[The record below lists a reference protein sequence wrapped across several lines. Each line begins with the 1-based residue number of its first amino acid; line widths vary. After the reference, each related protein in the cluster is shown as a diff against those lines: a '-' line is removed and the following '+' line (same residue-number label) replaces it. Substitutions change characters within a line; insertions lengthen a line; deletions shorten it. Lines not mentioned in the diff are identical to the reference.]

1 MPDTPAL
8 MKTSSVIYKGVGMAF
23 FRQELAID
31 LGTAN
36 TVIFK
41 DDNVVLDEPSI
52 IATDTKTGKL
62 IALGTQAQLMEEH
75 NPPGITT
82 IRPLMNGV
90 IADYDAAEMM
100 LTGFIRKA
108 TGRKKSLLAP
118 ALRVVIGIPGGSTPV
133 DMRSIRDSASHAG
146 AHDVEMIYEPMAS
159 ALGIGLDVTAP
170 NGNMIVDIGGGT
182 TEIAVI
188 SLGGIVESAS
198 IHIAGNE
205 ITTDIID
212 HMAQQHNIHVG
223 RTTAD
228 QIKFAVGSVIP
239 ELDEDSPEPIVV
251 TGRNMVTGLPLE
263 ASIDYKEIA
272 MCIDKTIAKIENE
285 ILKVLQRTPP
295 ELYSNIVKN
304 GVWLAGGGSL
314 LRGISKRFSEK
325 VNIPFHVA
333 EDPLKAVARG
343 TCLALK
349 GSDRYPFMMK

>member
-1 MPDTPAL
+1 
-8 MKTSSVIYKGVGMAF
+8 MAF
-23 FRQELAID
+23 LRQELAID

-41 DDNVVLDEPSI
+41 DDTVVLDEPSI

-62 IALGTQAQLMEEH
+62 MALGTQAQLMEEH
-75 NPPGITT
+75 TPPGITT
-82 IRPLMNGV
+82 VRPLMNGV

-108 TGRKKSLLAP
+108 TGRRKSILAP

-228 QIKFAVGSVIP
+228 QIKFAVGSVLP
-239 ELDEDSPEPIVV
+239 EMDEAEAPEPILV

-263 ASIDYKEIA
+263 ATIDYREIS

-285 ILKVLQRTPP
+285 ILKVLQKTPP

-314 LRGISKRFSEK
+314 LRGIAKRFAAK

>member
-1 MPDTPAL
+1 
-8 MKTSSVIYKGVGMAF
+8 MAF
-23 FRQELAID
+23 LRQELAID

-41 DDNVVLDEPSI
+41 DDQVVLDEPSI

-62 IALGTQAQLMEEH
+62 MALGTQAQLMEEH
-75 NPPGITT
+75 TPPGITT

-108 TGRKKSLLAP
+108 TGRKKSIFAP

-228 QIKFAVGSVIP
+228 QIKFAVGSVLP
-239 ELDEDSPEPIVV
+239 ELPEDEEPEPIHV

-263 ASIDYKEIA
+263 AAIDYREIS

-295 ELYSNIVKN
+295 ELYSNIVRN

-314 LRGISKRFSEK
+314 LRGIARRFAAK
-325 VNIPFHVA
+325 VNIDFHVA

>member
-1 MPDTPAL
+1 MHQF
-8 MKTSSVIYKGVGMAF
+8 V
-23 FRQELAID
+23 
-31 LGTAN
+31 
-36 TVIFK
+36 
-41 DDNVVLDEPSI
+41 
-52 IATDTKTGKL
+52 
-62 IALGTQAQLMEEH
+62 
-75 NPPGITT
+75 
-82 IRPLMNGV
+82 
-90 IADYDAAEMM
+90 EMM
-100 LTGFIRKA
+100 
-108 TGRKKSLLAP
+108 
-118 ALRVVIGIPGGSTPV
+118 VIS
-133 DMRSIRDSASHAG
+133 
-146 AHDVEMIYEPMAS
+146 
-159 ALGIGLDVTAP
+159 
-170 NGNMIVDIGGGT
+170 

>member
-1 MPDTPAL
+1 M
-8 MKTSSVIYKGVGMAF
+8 
-23 FRQELAID
+23 
-31 LGTAN
+31 
-36 TVIFK
+36 
-41 DDNVVLDEPSI
+41 
-52 IATDTKTGKL
+52 
-62 IALGTQAQLMEEH
+62 ALGNHAQLMEEH
-75 NPPGITT
+75 TPPGITT

-108 TGRKKSLLAP
+108 TGQKTGAFSRLFRP
-118 ALRVVIGIPGGSTPV
+118 AMRIVIGIPGGSTPV

-146 AHDVEMIYEPMAS
+146 AHDLFMIYEPMAS

-205 ITTDIID
+205 ITSDIID
-212 HMAQQHNIHVG
+212 YMAQQHNIHVG
-223 RTTAD
+223 RTTAEE
-228 QIKFAVGSVIP
+228 IKFAVGSVLP
-239 ELDEDSPEPIVV
+239 ELPKDEVPESIHV
-251 TGRNMVTGLPLE
+251 TGRNIVTGLPLE
-263 ASIDYKEIA
+263 AAIDYKEIA
-272 MCIDKTIAKIENE
+272 MCIDKTVVKIENE

-295 ELYSNIVKN
+295 ELYSNIVRN

-314 LRGISKRFSEK
+314 LRGIAKRFGDK

-343 TCLALK
+343 TCLALS
-349 GSDRYPFMMK
+349 GIDRFPFLMR

>member
-1 MPDTPAL
+1 
-8 MKTSSVIYKGVGMAF
+8 MAF
-23 FRQELAID
+23 LRQELAID

-36 TVIFK
+36 TVVFK
-41 DDNVVLDEPSI
+41 DDQVVLDEPSI
-52 IATDTKTGKL
+52 IATDTKTGRL
-62 IALGTQAQLMEEH
+62 MAIGTQAQLMEEH
-75 NPPGITT
+75 TPPGITT
-82 IRPLMNGV
+82 VRPLMNGV

-108 TGRKKSLLAP
+108 TGRRKSILAP

-228 QIKFAVGSVIP
+228 QIKFAVGSVLP
-239 ELDEDSPEPIVV
+239 ELDEAEEPESIQV

-263 ASIDYKEIA
+263 ASIDYREIA

-285 ILKVLQRTPP
+285 ILKVLQKTPP
-295 ELYSNIVKN
+295 ELYSNIVRN

-314 LRGISKRFSEK
+314 LRGIARRFSAK
-325 VNIPFHVA
+325 VNIDFHIA

-349 GSDRYPFMMK
+349 GSDRYQFMMK

>member
-1 MPDTPAL
+1 M
-8 MKTSSVIYKGVGMAF
+8 
-23 FRQELAID
+23 AID

-41 DDNVVLDEPSI
+41 DDQVVLDEPSI

-62 IALGTQAQLMEEH
+62 MALGTQAQLMEEH
-75 NPPGITT
+75 TPPGITT

-108 TGRKKSLLAP
+108 TGRKKSILAP

-205 ITTDIID
+205 ITSDIID
-212 HMAQQHNIHVG
+212 HMAQQHNIHIG

-228 QIKFAVGSVIP
+228 QIKFAVGSVLP
-239 ELDEDSPEPIVV
+239 ELDEAEVPEPIVV

-263 ASIDYKEIA
+263 AAIDYREIS
-272 MCIDKTIAKIENE
+272 MCIDKTVAKIENE

-295 ELYSNIVKN
+295 ELYSNIVRN

-314 LRGISKRFSEK
+314 LRGIAKRFAAK
-325 VNIPFHVA
+325 VNIDFHVA

>member
-1 MPDTPAL
+1 MAL
-8 MKTSSVIYKGVGMAF
+8 

-41 DDNVVLDEPSI
+41 DDQVVLDEPSI
-52 IATDTKTGKL
+52 IAVETKSGKL
-62 IALGTQAQLMEEH
+62 MALGHVAQQMEEH
-75 NPPGITT
+75 TPPKIST

-90 IADYDAAEMM
+90 IADYDAAEQM

-108 TGRKKSLLAP
+108 IGKKKTIFPPSLKTL
-118 ALRVVIGIPGGSTPV
+118 IGIPGGSTPV

-146 AHDVEMIYEPMAS
+146 AHEVVMVYEPMAS

-182 TEIAVI
+182 SEIAVI

-198 IHIAGNE
+198 IHVAGNE
-205 ITTDIID
+205 ITNDIID
-212 HMAQQHNIHVG
+212 YMSQQHNIHVG
-223 RTTAD
+223 RTTAE
-228 QIKFAVGSVIP
+228 QIKFNVGSV
-239 ELDEDSPEPIVV
+239 LVDLGDQAVEPYRVK
-251 TGRNMVTGLPLE
+251 GRNILTGLPLE
-263 ASIDYKEIA
+263 ADITYQEIA
-272 MCIDKTIAKIENE
+272 SCIDKTVDKIESE
-285 ILKVLQRTPP
+285 ILRVLQRTPP
-295 ELYSNIVKN
+295 ELYSNIVVN
-304 GVWLAGGGSL
+304 GIWLAGGGSL
-314 LRGISKRFSEK
+314 LRGIAERFTKK

-349 GSDRYPFMMK
+349 EPNYPFLMK

>member
-1 MPDTPAL
+1 
-8 MKTSSVIYKGVGMAF
+8 MAF
-23 FRQELAID
+23 LRQELAID

-41 DDNVVLDEPSI
+41 DDQVVLDEPSI

-62 IALGTQAQLMEEH
+62 MALGTQAQLMEEH
-75 NPPGITT
+75 TPPGITT
-82 IRPLMNGV
+82 VRPLMNGV
-90 IADYDAAEMM
+90 IADYDAAETM

-108 TGRKKSLLAP
+108 TGRRKSILAP

-212 HMAQQHNIHVG
+212 HMAQQHNIHAG

-228 QIKFAVGSVIP
+228 QIKFAVGSVLP
-239 ELDEDSPEPIVV
+239 ELDEDEVPEPIHVI
-251 TGRNMVTGLPLE
+251 GRNLVTGLPLE
-263 ASIDYKEIA
+263 AAIDYREIA

-314 LRGISKRFSEK
+314 LRGIAKRFAAK
-325 VNIPFHVA
+325 VNIDFHVA

-349 GSDRYPFMMK
+349 GSDRYPFLMK